1 MDKDNNIFLWI
12 KAAVAGVCGA
22 FTAAFGWLGWL
33 VLAWV
38 VCMAIDWIS
47 GSAAA
52 AAKGEW
58 SSATAR
64 AGIWHK
70 GGMLLVML
78 VAFVTDSVLGI
89 VVENLPGLGVQYTV
103 LVLPVVL
110 VWYIFTELGSIAE
123 NAADMGAPVP
133 PGLLSLLAAGKRAAE
148 QAADGAGTDT
158 GGTGGE

>member
-1 MDKDNNIFLWI
+1 MDDNNIFLWV
-12 KAAVAGVCGA
+12 KAIVTAGVGA
-22 FTAAFGWLGWL
+22 FGAAFGWLGWL
-33 VLAWV
+33 ILAWV

-52 AAKGEW
+52 AAKGKW

-70 GGMLLVML
+70 GGMLLVVL

-89 VVENLPGLGVQYTV
+89 VVENLPGLGVRYTV

-133 PGLLSLLAAGKRAAE
+133 PGLLNLLAAGKRAAE
-148 QAADGAGTDT
+148 QAADGTGTDT
-158 GGTGGE
+158 GGE